1 MRNKLFVIGSPI
13 EQSKSPEVMKDFIN
27 RDGLE
32 LNYEKKEINKDGLE
46 SFVNEAKTGEVLG
59 FNITTPLKEEILKYA
74 DEVSESVKIL
84 GAANT
89 ASLANGEMS
98 LHNTDYIGFMKDIT
112 SLIPK
117 YERYSYAVLG
127 TGGAARSII
136 YALLKLNIFQITVYT
151 RDEVEAHYKLKNF
164 EDDIEIYPYG
174 YGMDQD
180 VIINATGLGMAGKL
194 DESPLSK
201 EDFEMSR
208 AGFAYDLT
216 YNPEETKFL
225 KLAKEAGLITMN
237 GWGMF
242 MGQAEEAFKIWTGAD
257 RNEL

>member
-27 RDGLE
+27 KDGLE
-32 LNYEKKEINKDGLE
+32 LTYEKKEINKDGLE
-46 SFVNEAKTGEVLG
+46 SFANEAKTGEVLG

-74 DEVSESVKIL
+74 DEVSEAVKIL
-84 GAANT
+84 EAANT
-89 ASLANGEMS
+89 ASLANGKIS

-112 SLIPK
+112 SQIPK

-180 VIINATGLGMAGKL
+180 IIINATGLGMAGKL

-225 KLAKEAGLITMN
+225 ALAKEAGLITMN

>member
-13 EQSKSPEVMKDFIN
+13 EQSKSPEVMTDFIKAN
-27 RDGLE
+27 GLD
-32 LNYEKKEINKDGLE
+32 LIYEKREVNKDSLE
-46 SFVNEAKTGEVLG
+46 SFVNEAQNGEVLG
-59 FNITTPLKEEILKYA
+59 FNITTPLKEDILNYA
-74 DEVSESVKIL
+74 DDMSEAVKTL
-84 GAANT
+84 EAANT
-89 ASLANGEMS
+89 ASFASGKMS
-98 LHNTDYIGFMKDIT
+98 LHNTDYIGFMKDIAN
-112 SLIPK
+112 LIPK

-136 YALLKLNIFQITVYT
+136 YALTKLDILQITVYT
-151 RDEVEAHYKLKNF
+151 RDEVEAHYKLNNF

-194 DESPLSK
+194 DDSPLSK

-225 KLAKEAGLITMN
+225 TLAKEAGLITMN
-237 GWGMF
+237 GLGMF